1 MASQKCMIHFGAP
14 GKELRFKKTVM
25 WVHAPTDKKMISRM
39 YGHLTW
45 VSETTYADF
54 VYQLKIH
61 DCTVLLGGRGGGLK
75 GLVDRPISFITG
87 SGFCIHQF
95 DRTDFPI

>member
-25 WVHAPTDKKMISRM
+25 WVHAPTDKEMISRV

-61 DCTVLLGGRGGGLK
+61 DCTVLLGGGGGVERL
-75 GLVDRPISFITG
+75 GG
-87 SGFCIHQF
+87 SAYFVYFWKRILYSSV
-95 DRTDFPI
+95 